1 VHRRGRPITAPL
13 LLVTAL
19 VVGTAACSGDNK
31 AATPATTAATIAP
44 PPATTARP
52 PAAPKFTFGF
62 LAPSAPL
69 LLPTGYAQENALSL
83 AVADIN
89 DGGGVLGAP
98 VAATSTDDAAAG
110 SIPNAV
116 TTLVDRGANAVLG
129 PVGST
134 DVMAA
139 LPAMAGAHTLACSG
153 SATVPDLTAA
163 TPAAAFY
170 RTVLTDQYTIQYVAD
185 HIVEQRDAKAPGG
198 PWKVAIVARG
208 DDYGLSVS
216 SGLASVLNADGV
228 TTTIISY
235 DPNRTSLADQANQA
249 AAFSPNNVVAV
260 TYAEAPRLLDQ
271 LVGAGVPASAII
283 GLDAMFV
290 PNLAQMTFP
299 GAPEKLDG
307 MTVMGV
313 TGDRAFLTRL
323 AALPSGQVIFGPQL
337 YDCAIVIAL
346 AAEAAHS
353 ADPNV
358 YRQQLNA
365 VLSGTRPCSTYGDC
379 RAKLD
384 ASESIAYQG
393 QIGSFTFDARG
404 GPTASRFTTAQLA
417 NGRFVVASSVNIDLT
432 AAQAAIDAELAL
444 ASAVQMARI
453 QQGLTALGLYTG
465 PIDGQPSDALTAAI
479 AALQTQLGL
488 PATGVYDAA
497 TDAAF
502 RQRLGNAA
510 GAVNAATASLQQAL
524 TDLGLYHGPIDGV
537 YSPATVAA
545 VKSLQASLGVPAT
558 GIVDAA
564 TLAAVYRRGAASVPP
579 APPTTTTPPTTP
591 PPTTTPPTTPPPP
604 ATTPPTTPPPTT
616 AAPATTA
623 KPPPES
629 TTTTTA
635 APPGATK
642 NIVVLLAGDARFS
655 TYVSLLRE
663 AGLDTTLALL
673 DPVTVFAPTNDAF
686 AALPPGTLD
695 AARADPGKLHD
706 LLYAGMAEGRV
717 TTADLTPGATV
728 TSLAGTPITVAQ
740 QGSTITVNKAPL
752 VPPEIDASNGIIHA
766 TSAVPTAS

>member
-1 VHRRGRPITAPL
+1 M
-13 LLVTAL
+13 LVAAL
-19 VVGTAACSGDNK
+19 IVGAAACSGDNK
-31 AATPATTAATIAP
+31 AAAPATTAATIAP
-44 PPATTARP
+44 APATTAP
-52 PAAPKFTFGF
+52 PAATPKFTFGF

-98 VAATSTDDAAAG
+98 VAATSADDATAG
-110 SIPNAV
+110 SVPNAV

-134 DVMAA
+134 DAIAA
-139 LPAMAGAHTLACSG
+139 LPAIAGAHTLACSG
-153 SATVPDLTAA
+153 SATVPDLTAG
-163 TPAAAFY
+163 TPSAAFY

-185 HIVEQRDAKAPGG
+185 HIVQQRDAKAPGG
-198 PWKVAIVARG
+198 AWKVVIVARG

-216 SGLASVLNADGV
+216 SGLASVLNAEGI

-249 AAFSPNNVVAV
+249 AALSPNNVVAI

-271 LVGAGVPASAII
+271 LVEAGVPASAII

-337 YDCAIVIAL
+337 YDCAITVAL
-346 AAEAAHS
+346 AVEAAHS

-384 ASESIAYQG
+384 AGESIAYQG
-393 QIGSFTFDARG
+393 QIGSFTFDAQG

-432 AAQAAIDAELAL
+432 AAQAAVDAELAL
-444 ASAVQMARI
+444 AAAVQTARI
-453 QQGLTALGLYTG
+453 QQGLAALGLYTG

-502 RQRLGNAA
+502 RQRLGTAA
-510 GAVNAATASLQQAL
+510 GTVSAATASLQQAL

-564 TLAAVYRRGAASVPP
+564 TLAAVYGRGAASVPP
-579 APPTTTTPPTTP
+579 PPTTTTTPPTT
-591 PPTTTPPTTPPPP
+591 
-604 ATTPPTTPPPTT
+604 APPPTT
-616 AAPATTA
+616 AAPTTPPTTA
-623 KPPPES
+623 AAPTTTTAPSKTTTTVG
-629 TTTTTA
+629 TTTTTT
-635 APPGATK
+635 PEPGPTK
-642 NIVVLLAGDARFS
+642 NVAELLAADARFG
-655 TYVSLLRE
+655 TYVSLLKE
-663 AGLDTTLALL
+663 AGLEETVALL

-695 AARADPGKLHD
+695 AARADPAKLHD
-706 LLYAGMAEGRV
+706 LLYAGMAQGRV
-717 TTADLTPGATV
+717 TTADLKPGATV

-740 QGSTITVNKAPL
+740 QGNTITVNKAPV

-766 TSAVPTAS
+766 TSAVATAS